1 MTLPIR
7 SRRSPARTVLRF
19 GLDVSLGMAIFLILL
34 GSISFGHSEAQAG
47 AAGWVTHVSVEPEN
61 RLLGFLAHNWKWVSR
76 DSMHMLLTLTFG
88 LITAVNLA
96 LARHL
101 RRVSLLSRSRHRERP

>member
-1 MTLPIR
+1 MISLLR

-19 GLDVSLGMAIFLILL
+19 GLDVSLGMTVFVVLL
-34 GSISFGHSEAQAG
+34 GAMSFGHSEAQAG
-47 AAGWVTHVSVEPEN
+47 AAGWVTHVAAEPEN

-76 DSMHMLLTLTFG
+76 DSLHMVLTLTFG
-88 LITAVNLA
+88 VITAVNLA

-101 RRVSLLSRSRHRERP
+101 RRVSVVSRSIRRERP